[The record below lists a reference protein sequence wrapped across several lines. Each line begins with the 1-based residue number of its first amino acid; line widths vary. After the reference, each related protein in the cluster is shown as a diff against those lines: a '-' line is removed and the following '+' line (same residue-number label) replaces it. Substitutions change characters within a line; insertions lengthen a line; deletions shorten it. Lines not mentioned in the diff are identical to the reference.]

1 MTAITEGARE
11 RILRAADELFY
22 SRGIR
27 NVGIDEVIAH
37 ADVAKAT
44 LYKHFESKDLLVLE
58 CLRRRSVEA
67 RRRFLESIEQRATTP
82 VERVL
87 AIFDRLEA
95 TCGKTD
101 FRGCAFVNAVVELAD
116 PNHPAHQ
123 VAVEHKHALQDYLRQ
138 QAAEAGVQDPDDV
151 ASTLALLYDG
161 AVVAVQR
168 DCKSDA
174 AHRARAAAEKLLTG

>member
-1 MTAITEGARE
+1 MTAVSEGARE

-27 NVGIDEVIAH
+27 NVGIDEVIAR

-58 CLRRRSVEA
+58 CLRRRSADA
-67 RRRFLESIEQRATTP
+67 RKRFLERLEQRATTP
-82 VERVL
+82 RERVL
-87 AIFDRLEA
+87 AVFDELEA
-95 TCGKTD
+95 NCGKAD
-101 FRGCAFVNAVVELAD
+101 FRGCAFLNAVVELAD

-123 VAVEHKHALQDYLRQ
+123 ATIEHKQALKDYLRRQ
-138 QAAEAGVQDPDDV
+138 VEEAGVNEPEDV
-151 ASTLALLYDG
+151 ASTLSMLYDG

-174 AHRARAAAEKLLTG
+174 ARRARVVAERLLQN

>member
-1 MTAITEGARE
+1 MTAVSEGARE

-27 NVGIDEVIAH
+27 NVGIDEVIAR

-58 CLRRRSVEA
+58 CLRRRSAEA
-67 RRRFLESIEQRATTP
+67 RKRFLERIEKRATTP
-82 VERVL
+82 R
-87 AIFDRLEA
+87 DRLLAVFDELED
-95 TCGKTD
+95 TCGKAD
-101 FRGCAFVNAVVELAD
+101 FRGCAFLNAVVELAD

-123 VAVEHKHALQDYLRQ
+123 ATVEHKQAVKDYMRRQ
-138 QAAEAGVQDPDDV
+138 AEEAGVKDPDDV
-151 ASTLALLYDG
+151 AATLAMLYDG

-174 AHRARAAAEKLLTG
+174 AHRARAAAEKLLQN